1 MILDPQTTLFIS
13 RTFIFVSAIA
23 MFFGAWQHRET
34 PGLKIWGFG
43 FAAMALANV
52 IWVISEATN
61 AMMLGFGNFV
71 AIVGFILFWQGT
83 RAYQQQPEDYF
94 GFSITLAFIGL
105 AANFYFSMV
114 EPIAHARYIASAG
127 IGVLMT
133 AAACYTFAITGFKER
148 PANLYLAV
156 FFAAWCLY
164 TSYKIAWLIYHLYSG
179 VAVDATQN
187 FISTILVYAL
197 LLSAFSG
204 GAILAAG
211 QRANEQLRQQAD
223 TDPQTGVYNRRAFD
237 MAAGQALDQ
246 CARRGAFVSVLMISL
261 DRFQPVQQRFGQSEA
276 DELLKK
282 FAELLQNTFRAQD
295 VLARMSGK
303 EFCVFMPET
312 NLEAAKRTAERTRQK
327 IENGAIHTPEGSVM
341 TASIGVSGI
350 NAANTTMATLSTLIE
365 HADFALYRAKQEGR
379 NQVQLYELKL
389 AV

>member
-34 PGLKIWGFG
+34 PGLKLWGFG
-43 FAAMALANV
+43 FAAMAMANV
-52 IWVISEATN
+52 IWLMSETTN
-61 AMMLGFGNFV
+61 VMLLGFGNFV
-71 AIVGFILFWQGT
+71 AIVGFILFWQGS

-94 GFSITLAFIGL
+94 GFSIILAFIGL
-105 AANFYFSMV
+105 ASNFYFSMI
-114 EPIAHARYIASAG
+114 EPIAHARYIVSAG

-133 AAACYTFAITGFKER
+133 AASCYTLAIAGFKER
-148 PANLYLAV
+148 PANLYLAM
-156 FFAAWCLY
+156 FFGVWSIY
-164 TSYKIAWLIYHLYSG
+164 TSYKISWLIYHLYTDTS
-179 VAVDATQN
+179 VDATQN
-187 FISTILVYAL
+187 FVGTILVYAL

-211 QRANEQLRQQAD
+211 QRANELLRQQAD
-223 TDPQTGVYNRRAFD
+223 TDPQTGIYNRRAFD

-261 DRFQPVQQRFGQSEA
+261 DRFQPIQQRFGQSEA
-276 DELLKK
+276 DALLKK
-282 FAELLQNTFRAQD
+282 FADLLQHTFRAQD

-312 NLEAAKRTAERTRQK
+312 NMEAAKRTAERTRQK
-327 IENGAIHTPEGSVM
+327 IENGAMLTPDGSMM

-365 HADFALYRAKQEGR
+365 HADFALYRAKQDGR

-389 AV
+389 SD